1 MNYFGLGL
9 ILLLVTGFSGGNA
22 VLPVPVRAQ
31 AAFTFARID
40 EQGRVMGYVNVNI
53 RNAAT
58 KKGITVATAEAQY
71 MTRKRI
77 LIGTTPQYYSADSLF
92 FYVAARQWV
101 VDVKNT
107 EDEMHL
113 PESPSLWLNYPLNPQ
128 PGDSLREASF
138 SDTRPGPNG
147 LSTMNYRIVNR
158 YVVAA
163 DSIVLPKIGKL
174 AAWKVSADML
184 AQRPDLENGRF
195 YRYASVLEWYVPRL
209 GVVQHVRNYTSG
221 GYYKLQLRGY
231 KVP

>member
-1 MNYFGLGL
+1 MKHAGL
-9 ILLLVTGFSGGNA
+9 ILLLVVLTAFSGSNA
-22 VLPVPVRAQ
+22 LLPMPVRKH
-31 AAFTFARID
+31 AAFSFVRFNEKGQA
-40 EQGRVMGYVNVNI
+40 MGYVNVNVLL
-53 RNAAT
+53 T
-58 KKGITVATAEAQY
+58 TDVKGKTVSTAEAQY

-147 LSTMNYRIVNR
+147 PSTMNYRIVNR

-163 DSIVLPKIGKL
+163 DSIILPKIGKL

-195 YRYASVLEWYVPRL
+195 YRYATVLEWYVPRL
-209 GVVQHVRNYTSG
+209 GVVQHVRNYASG